1 MKGAKDHMSKR
12 GWGTI
17 SIDILEAS
25 LAPQKKTRI
34 MYKANLNYDR
44 FDRYFA
50 DFIRKGFLVEVS
62 DSDGKPEY
70 KISERGKVFLGA
82 LRKAQDLAAGD
93 DY

>member
-1 MKGAKDHMSKR
+1 MKRANDQVGKR

-17 SIDILEAS
+17 TIDILAAS

-34 MYKANLNYDR
+34 MYKANMNYDR

-50 DFIRKGFLVEVS
+50 DLLKKSFLVEMF
-62 DSDGKPEY
+62 DHDGKPEY
-70 KISERGKVFLGA
+70 KISDRGKVFLEA
-82 LRKAQDLAAGD
+82 LRKAQDLAAGV